1 MIALPRAAIKRLRA
15 LSRRGVPP
23 GQSRSPTYPVRIS
36 AQDGVAV
43 LAVHLGDVVVA
54 LNVPDIEGTLDS
66 LILSMADLERFTGSG
81 SDRVNFEVLSEKRG
95 RATWKVRDIP
105 ASREFDLAESELTW
119 PDVPT
124 EWMPIPATFLQALH
138 EAGRSTASD
147 RAKYAMDW
155 IQIRGQTGQLIA
167 SDTKQVLV
175 QGGFTFPFEENL
187 LLPAVP
193 IFAAKELLRQ
203 SVSIGFTTPWLCVD
217 VGPWRIW
224 LQHNPDLRYPDVFEV
239 VPKALRSQV
248 MFHERDVETILEV
261 LAMPLPTGATSR
273 PVTID
278 LGEQVY
284 VRIRPDETDE
294 ILEAPLPSS
303 RRVGTDVQ
311 LVVDSELLGR
321 GLSLGFREFR
331 ISAGHRPIYSLDPNR
346 MYLCITGDPATALPA
361 PLDRP
366 ETVEPAS
373 RPAMAAL
380 EGSPAV
386 VVMSSSPSPQRSF
399 AVLDREPAR
408 VANGP
413 VNLTADGTIDPLTEA
428 EALRVA
434 LTDAAGRI
442 GRLIAYLKQFGSGP
456 RIVAAASSGLRQL
469 NLSP

>member
-23 GQSRSPTYPVRIS
+23 GHSRSPAHPVRIS
-36 AQDGVAV
+36 VQDGVGM
-43 LAVHLGDVVVA
+43 LAVHFGDVVIA
-54 LNVPDIEGTLDS
+54 LNVPDMEGTLDS

-81 SDRVNFEVLSEKRG
+81 SDLVNFEMLSEKRG
-95 RATWKVRDIP
+95 RASWKVRDIP
-105 ASREFDLAESELTW
+105 ASREFDCAKSERKWPDTPAELT
-119 PDVPT
+119 
-124 EWMPIPATFLQALH
+124 PIPSTFLQAMH

-147 RAKYAMDW
+147 RGKYAMDW
-155 IQIRGQTGQLIA
+155 IQIRGQAGQLIA
-167 SDTKQVLV
+167 SDTKQLLV
-175 QGGFTFPFEENL
+175 QSGFTFPFEETL

-193 IFAAKELLRQ
+193 IFGAKELLRQ

-224 LQHNPDLRYPDVFEV
+224 LQSEPELRYPDVFEV

-248 MFHERDVETILEV
+248 VFQERDVETILEV
-261 LAMPLPTGATSR
+261 LAMPMPTGESSR

-284 VRIRPDETDE
+284 VRIRPDETAE
-294 ILEAPLPSS
+294 ILEAPLPNS
-303 RRVGTDVQ
+303 RRVGIDVQ

-331 ISAGHRPIYSLDPNR
+331 ISAPHRPIHSLDPNR
-346 MYLCITGDPATALPA
+346 MYLCITGDPAAALPA

-366 ETVEPAS
+366 ETVVEPPS
-373 RPAMAAL
+373 KPAIAAL
-380 EGSPAV
+380 EGSAMV
-386 VVMSSSPSPQRSF
+386 VLSPSPLPQRSF
-399 AVLDREPAR
+399 TVLDREPAL
-408 VANGP
+408 VANGH
-413 VNLTADGTIDPLTEA
+413 VSLTADGTIDPLTEA
-428 EALRVA
+428 EALRLA
-434 LTDAAGRI
+434 LTDAACRI